1 MVTEKPRL
9 NRRRFLTAGAG
20 TLAAAGIAR
29 GVEAAEWTGA
39 EKANVQV
46 VNAFCDAWR
55 SHDAAKIVSFFAANC
70 VYRATET
77 AEPVKGKEAVTEQ
90 IKKFVDRV
98 DRFEVLETFAK
109 GPMVFNER
117 IDHFNGGQLRSW
129 RGVGVFFLKDGKI
142 VDWYDYTISMNRA

>member
-1 MVTEKPRL
+1 MATERSRQS
-9 NRRRFLTAGAG
+9 RRRFLWTGAG

-55 SHDAAKIVSFFAANC
+55 TRDATKIVSFFDANV

-77 AEPVKGKEAVTEQ
+77 AEPVKGRDTVGEQ
-90 IKKFVDRV
+90 IRKFVDRV

-142 VDWYDYTISMNRA
+142 VDWYDYTIAMNRA